1 MQYINSD
8 SKGTYTFGEGYK
20 INMETAL
27 SGDAKDTK
35 LKMEF
40 DLSGC
45 DEARVAFAACKD
57 WLSDFNNNRRA
68 DVKRAAEKG
77 EELSELEAARARAD
91 YDEARDTYVIRV
103 KDLWTR
109 VRTAPVRQAKV
120 ADMPVEQILKLMTP
134 EQLAAFKAL
143 LAQ

>member
-1 MQYINSD
+1 MQLINPD
-8 SKGTYTFGEGYK
+8 NKGSFVYGEGYK
-20 INMETAL
+20 ISMETAL

-45 DEARVAFAACKD
+45 DEARVALAACKD

-68 DVKRAAEKG
+68 DVKRANEKG
-77 EELSELEAARARAD
+77 ESLTELEAARARAD
-91 YDEARDTYVIRV
+91 YDEARDVYCIRV

-120 ADMPVEQILKLMTP
+120 ADMPIDQLLKLVTP
-134 EQLAAFKAL
+134 EQLAALKAL
-143 LAQ
+143 LAS